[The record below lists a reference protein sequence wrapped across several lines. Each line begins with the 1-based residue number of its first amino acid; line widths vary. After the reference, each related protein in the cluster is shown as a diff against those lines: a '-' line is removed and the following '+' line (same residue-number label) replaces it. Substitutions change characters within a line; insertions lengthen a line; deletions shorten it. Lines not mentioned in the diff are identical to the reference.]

1 MMLPTSLFLK
11 ITEHND
17 KIIWVAPHIAF
28 TFCYWV
34 YNNKYKNTKKKHTH
48 KQKEKMKK
56 KKEK

>member
-1 MMLPTSLFLK
+1 MLPTSLFLK

-17 KIIWVAPHIAF
+17 KIIQVAPHIAF

-34 YNNKYKNTKKKHTH
+34 YNNKYKNTKKKTHTH